1 MNTNPKSFS
10 RDFPTN
16 LSDLQNTSQ
25 SKQET
30 NSINIHS
37 HSQSFVS
44 SRNPH
49 SHTSNSILTKPDSN
63 VWSFPNEL
71 LEKFNELNS
80 VKDLSRPLPSI
91 PIANPKAGEDKQAL
105 SIPPSLNQLQ
115 MQGRGPNV
123 NLEPSPNKPIGSKTD
138 TIGNPSEAYSSNEE
152 WSSPEN
158 MLPRRIVENKST
170 AVPAIKIQGDNVAH
184 LIANNQASLGRFDHL
199 SSSRQSSERKNL
211 HGMQDIQSILS
222 RVDKI
227 LDRKN
232 SQQKLYQQNDSEK
245 VRLSR
250 DKSAPH
256 LRSSSMSK
264 QDDDILN
271 SRNNGNSSS
280 LSPLGHE
287 KFKKLG
293 NKSLFRMN
301 SKDSLHSSTALSFD
315 PNQST
320 NIQKDPL
327 ESSRFLRTEGSLK
340 QLMKSGDHEEKKQSS
355 FTKENKIPESHLDYA
370 RNLPLYKQDQTI
382 IDKTKI
388 LTFNGG
394 SLFPPTQTKDSKSP
408 LILLEADILNRF
420 RDLEED
426 VRPYFEVVVSTLPKT
441 LVLEK
446 PRHLLVKGTDKPKIN
461 LFNPNSSPHATQ
473 TRVSG
478 KSLEFRNLV
487 EKRLSDKFF
496 FLHAL
501 PFVDAFSCRGEFYL
515 VINKEN
521 QSILIL
527 KILHSGELGSQDPT
541 SVIILSLK
549 VADSTLS
556 QLIQSQKK
564 IQEKFQVQE
573 LRSLFHDCITS
584 LYTLQK
590 EGQIITSLH
599 PDFILFDQS
608 NQIFY
613 ILPVDSPYNYSSKD
627 PDTYLHSLSKY
638 RSSQSSNSSAVKTP
652 VLGHPDYISPKLRES
667 LDHNLNECEHNP
679 YKSCLFSLG
688 MVLLEAFTLQS
699 PRNLNKSKILLNE
712 KVVKNPLYIMSSIL
726 GKDYTV
732 QSPNILSILLNFD
745 EESRPDFVL
754 LYFRIFDEL
763 PTFEDPLHPRYS
775 LPIFDTHIKQQVE
788 LSKRFDSVKITLSFT
803 KGQKY
808 VGQVV
813 EYHGHLVRQGQGS
826 FYDEHGDLV
835 FQGIWNQDFPQQ
847 GIYVYNQDYKYEG
860 TWNGFSQDG
869 KGILYYKNNPLYEG
883 EWRKFKYQ
891 GKGKLY
897 YDDGSVMYEGEFK
910 LSMKS
915 GHGRSYYKNGN
926 VSHIG
931 CYKQDRMNGPGNL
944 YWPNGNLKFEG
955 DIISNEVG
963 QVYLK
968 GDYYAEKTLQNN
980 GTVYEGELFE
990 DRYHGKGSLYDLER
1004 NLFASGDWVHGEF
1017 QPTYDNPWQKEPNT
1031 LKSYSHI
1038 KGVVGKEF
1046 KQFNGEINLKN
1057 SHLDIATR
1065 EIQLY
1070 LETHTQNPEISVD
1083 LSNVD
1088 VQQFP
1093 IVIQILSNNPHLR
1106 GVKDLI
1112 LNKSLDQQSPYEL
1125 KNLFESP
1132 NLQHLNKLSILNA
1145 NEFCD
1150 LSCQVLSESTTL
1162 KYLYEFSVIDSRF
1175 STDQGI
1181 INLLSSPIFSN
1192 LEILRIK
1199 NSFNIREQAILN
1211 SLVNPY
1217 HLQNLQKLS
1226 LTGCS
1231 LTPESLKILF
1241 NTNNG
1246 VITHI
1251 SKLNLSQNM
1260 IGNKGCQYI
1269 MEAKIKLEKLT
1280 KLSMK
1285 NCEIGASGASFLCNS
1300 PCLSPLASL
1309 DLSFNPIS
1317 SAGCDFIFS
1326 SRIFSRLEI
1335 LKLKECNL
1343 GLQAIKKMS
1352 ENSVIKNLATL
1363 ELDNNKALNNESMEY
1378 LASNPNLANLELL
1391 SLVGIS
1397 ISIKGVE
1404 KLCQSSILNK
1414 LKTLKIFGNEVGKL
1428 VGQEIQKQIKIRKN
1442 LDIL

>member
-1 MNTNPKSFS
+1 M
-10 RDFPTN
+10 FP
-16 LSDLQNTSQ
+16 
-25 SKQET
+25 
-30 NSINIHS
+30 
-37 HSQSFVS
+37 
-44 SRNPH
+44 
-49 SHTSNSILTKPDSN
+49 
-63 VWSFPNEL
+63 
-71 LEKFNELNS
+71 
-80 VKDLSRPLPSI
+80 
-91 PIANPKAGEDKQAL
+91 A
-105 SIPPSLNQLQ
+105 
-115 MQGRGPNV
+115 
-123 NLEPSPNKPIGSKTD
+123 
-138 TIGNPSEAYSSNEE
+138 
-152 WSSPEN
+152 
-158 MLPRRIVENKST
+158 
-170 AVPAIKIQGDNVAH
+170 
-184 LIANNQASLGRFDHL
+184 
-199 SSSRQSSERKNL
+199 
-211 HGMQDIQSILS
+211 
-222 RVDKI
+222 
-227 LDRKN
+227 
-232 SQQKLYQQNDSEK
+232 
-245 VRLSR
+245 
-250 DKSAPH
+250 
-256 LRSSSMSK
+256 
-264 QDDDILN
+264 
-271 SRNNGNSSS
+271 
-280 LSPLGHE
+280 
-287 KFKKLG
+287 
-293 NKSLFRMN
+293 
-301 SKDSLHSSTALSFD
+301 
-315 PNQST
+315 
-320 NIQKDPL
+320 
-327 ESSRFLRTEGSLK
+327 
-340 QLMKSGDHEEKKQSS
+340 
-355 FTKENKIPESHLDYA
+355 
-370 RNLPLYKQDQTI
+370 
-382 IDKTKI
+382 
-388 LTFNGG
+388 
-394 SLFPPTQTKDSKSP
+394 TQTKDSKSP

-446 PRHLLVKGTDKPKIN
+446 PRHLLIKGTDKPKIN
-461 LFNPNSSPHATQ
+461 LFNPNSSSPHGSQ
-473 TRVSG
+473 TRISG
-478 KSLEFRNLV
+478 KTFEFRNLI
-487 EKRLSDKFF
+487 EKQLSEKFF

-613 ILPVDSPYNYSSKD
+613 ILPVDSPCNYSSKD
-627 PDTYLHSLSKY
+627 PETNLLSLSKY
-638 RSSQSSNSSAVKTP
+638 RSSQSSISSAVKTP
-652 VLGHPDYISPKLRES
+652 VLGHPDYISPKLREA
-667 LDHNLNECEHNP
+667 LDHSLNECEHNP

-688 MVLLEAFTLQS
+688 MILLEALILQS
-699 PRNLNKSKILLNE
+699 PRNLNKSRILLNE

-726 GKDYTV
+726 GKDYTI
-732 QSPNILSILLNFD
+732 QSPNVLSILLNFD

-754 LYFRIFDEL
+754 LYLRIFDEL

-775 LPIFDTHIKQQVE
+775 LPIFDTHIKQQIE

-808 VGQVV
+808 VGQVI

-826 FYDEHGDLV
+826 YYDEHGDLV
-835 FQGIWNQDFPQQ
+835 FQGLWNQDFPQE
-847 GIYVYNQDYKYEG
+847 GVYIYNQDYKYEG

-915 GHGRSYYKNGN
+915 GHGRSYYRNGN
-926 VSHIG
+926 ISHIG

-944 YWPNGNLKFEG
+944 YSPNGNLKFEG

-968 GDYYAEKTLQNN
+968 GDYYAEKTLNN
-980 GTVYEGELFE
+980 TGTLYEGELFE
-990 DRYHGKGSLYDLER
+990 ERYHGKGSLYDLER
-1004 NLFASGDWVHGEF
+1004 TLLASGDWVHGEF
-1017 QPTYDNPWQKEPNT
+1017 QPAYDKKNN
-1031 LKSYSHI
+1031 LNSYSHM
-1038 KGVVGKEF
+1038 KAAGQDP
-1046 KQFNGEINLKN
+1046 KQFHGEINLKN
-1057 SHLDIATR
+1057 SHIDGATR

-1070 LETHTQNPEISVD
+1070 LETQIENPEISVD
-1083 LSNVD
+1083 FSNLD
-1088 VQQFP
+1088 VQQFSAM
-1093 IVIQILSNNPHLR
+1093 IQIISNNPHLR
-1106 GVKDLI
+1106 RVKDLI
-1112 LNKSLDQQSPYEL
+1112 LNKSLDQKSPYEL
-1125 KNLFESP
+1125 KTLFASP

-1150 LSCQVLSESTTL
+1150 LSCQALSESTNL
-1162 KYLYEFSVIDSRF
+1162 KNLSEFSVVDSRF
-1175 STDQGI
+1175 STDQGLI
-1181 INLLSSPIFSN
+1181 ILLSSPIFNS
-1192 LEILRIK
+1192 LEVLKIK
-1199 NSFNIREQAILN
+1199 NVFNIREQAILN
-1211 SLVNPY
+1211 SLASPY
-1217 HLQNLQKLS
+1217 HLQNLRKLS

-1231 LTPESLKILF
+1231 LTPESVKILF
-1241 NTNNG
+1241 NTNSG
-1246 VITHI
+1246 AITHI

-1269 MEAKIKLEKLT
+1269 MEARIKLEKLT

-1300 PCLSPLASL
+1300 PCLSPLTSL
-1309 DLSFNPIS
+1309 DLSYNPIS

-1352 ENSVIKNLATL
+1352 ENSIIKNLSTL
-1363 ELDNNKALNNESMEY
+1363 EIDQNKSLNNESMEY

-1391 SLVGIS
+1391 SLVGVS

-1404 KLCQSSILNK
+1404 KLCQSSILTK
-1414 LKTLKIFGNEVGKL
+1414 LTTLKIFGNEIGKL
-1428 VGQEIQKQIKIRKN
+1428 VGQDIQKQIKIRKN
-1442 LDIL
+1442 LNIL